1 MSNTPRRKQTPT
13 RKGSSGKPRATKDAP
28 TGRATGLGP
37 EIPWGRIAAWG
48 GGVVIVGIVLA
59 GILLGS
65 DPLNEVPDGLD
76 PATRIVASPPAG
88 VHIDGDIDYDEL
100 LPPGGP
106 HNAIWQSCG
115 FYDGV
120 IRTENAVHT
129 LEHGAVWL
137 TYRSDLPEEDL
148 SALRGFGENRTKV
161 LVSEQPLQESPI
173 VATAWGYQYEAQTA
187 DEEGL
192 LRFIKELE
200 GSPDAPEPG
209 GTCSGGL
216 ATVVG

>member
-1 MSNTPRRKQTPT
+1 MSNTPRRKQAPT
-13 RKGSSGKPRATKDAP
+13 RKSGSGTKQRAAAS

-37 EIPWGRIAAWG
+37 EVPWGRIAGWG
-48 GGVVIVGIVLA
+48 AGVLVVGVVLA

-76 PATRIVASPPAG
+76 PATRIIAEPASG
-88 VHIDGDIDYDEL
+88 VHIDGDIQYEEL

-106 HNAIWQSCG
+106 HNAIWQNCG
-115 FYDGV
+115 FYDGI
-120 IRTENAVHT
+120 IRTEHAVHS

-137 TYRSDLPEEDL
+137 TYRSDISEGDL
-148 SALRGFGENRTKV
+148 GALRDFGEDRTKI
-161 LVSEQPLQESPI
+161 LVSEQPLQEPPI
-173 VATAWGYQYEAQTA
+173 VATAWGYQYEAQSA

-209 GTCSGGL
+209 GTCSGGVT
-216 ATVVG
+216 TVVG